1 MVGDRIRHART
12 YHGWSQGDLA
22 QMIGKSQ
29 PAISAIEKGKPAS
42 ADMSA
47 TIAKQT
53 QFAPWFFERGVSPTC
68 QSGAFGIES
77 EPLLVCGMTREY
89 SCPRTTDD

>member
-22 QMIGKSQ
+22 EMIGKSQ

-42 ADMSA
+42 ADMV
-47 TIAKQT
+47 
-53 QFAPWFFERGVSPTC
+53 RGHRETDAVRT
-68 QSGAFGIES
+68 
-77 EPLLVCGMTREY
+77 LVL
-89 SCPRTTDD
+89 